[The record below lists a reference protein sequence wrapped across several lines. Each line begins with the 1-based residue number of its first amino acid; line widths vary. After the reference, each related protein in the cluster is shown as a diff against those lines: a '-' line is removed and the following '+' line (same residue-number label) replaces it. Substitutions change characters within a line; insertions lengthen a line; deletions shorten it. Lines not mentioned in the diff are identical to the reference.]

1 MSSQYVR
8 EEALNYLKTEYPT
21 ETFLDLTAQYQE
33 LSDFLS
39 DNGVGKTDNWVG
51 VQFSGGPD
59 DIVTIGSD
67 GGCYRETGT
76 ILLHIVSPVQMGVV
90 SVILPRI
97 ETIRMGLRGKRINGD
112 IVVDGTTTPNFEA
125 GATLE
130 FSGGYTSGT
139 TVINYYRDQTL

>member
-8 EEALNYLKTEYPT
+8 EEVLNHLQTEYPT
-21 ETFLDLTAQYQE
+21 EKFLDLTAQYQE

-39 DNGVGKTDNWVG
+39 DNSVGKTDNWIG
-51 VQFSGGPD
+51 VQFTGGPD

-76 ILLHIVSPVQMGVV
+76 ILLHIVSPVQMGVANI
-90 SVILPRI
+90 ILPRI
-97 ETIRMGLRGKRINGD
+97 ETIRMGLRGKRISGD

-139 TVINYYRDQTL
+139 TVINYHRDQTL